1 MIIDVVFV
9 GNISFVS
16 AAAQFPLSMPGV
28 QPMQNET
35 YLCTAFHFA
44 PNQHKYIVSFEPNAT
59 MHVAHHVLIY
69 GCATPGYREWD
80 SPRVVWDCGETESFG
95 ATFPKRSTCEKEERI
110 VYAWARDAPALKLP
124 EGVGFKIGGNSGIN
138 YLVLQ
143 VHYADAT
150 PFLDGVTRD
159 TSGIV
164 LSLLSGDTNE
174 VRRRAGVLRIRAGG
188 MIPARHWENM
198 EVACQFKDNITLYPF
213 AFRTH
218 THSLGKLVTGYVVK
232 NGTWINIGKH
242 NPLEAQMFYPAKS
255 AVTIVRGDILAARC
269 SMYNYRSR
277 DTYDGPTNDDEMC
290 AFYFMYYVEGDE
302 ITSME
307 ECRSQGPPS
316 YYWRKDPLLRN
327 LITSDIDKDAST
339 PD

>member
-1 MIIDVVFV
+1 
-9 GNISFVS
+9 
-16 AAAQFPLSMPGV
+16 
-28 QPMQNET
+28 
-35 YLCTAFHFA
+35 
-44 PNQHKYIVSFEPNAT
+44 

-95 ATFPKRSTCEKEERI
+95 GTFPKRSICERGQRI

-143 VHYADAT
+143 VHYADTT
-150 PFLDGVTRD
+150 PFL
-159 TSGIV
+159 
-164 LSLLSGDTNE
+164 
-174 VRRRAGVLRIRAGG
+174 
-188 MIPARHWENM
+188 ENM

-218 THSLGKLVTGYVVK
+218 THSLGKLVTGYLVK

-255 AVTIVRGDILAARC
+255 AVTIVRGDILVVIWALF
-269 SMYNYRSR
+269 
-277 DTYDGPTNDDEMC
+277 E
-290 AFYFMYYVEGDE
+290 
-302 ITSME
+302 
-307 ECRSQGPPS
+307 
-316 YYWRKDPLLRN
+316 
-327 LITSDIDKDAST
+327 
-339 PD
+339 